1 MVSFFDIVACRLLLA
16 KDKAER
22 ILVDPADFAVWAADF
37 GPGRGCFSDLN
48 QVPLAKGEI
57 GGRAFQGFK
66 PYLRFRADNYGG
78 IIQVGDFPVK
88 RDQKG

>member
-1 MVSFFDIVACRLLLA
+1 MAAYQLLLA

-48 QVPLAKGEI
+48 EISLVEGKI
-57 GGRAFQGFK
+57 GGRAF
-66 PYLRFRADNYGG
+66 
-78 IIQVGDFPVK
+78 
-88 RDQKG
+88 

>member
-1 MVSFFDIVACRLLLA
+1 MAAYQLLLA

-57 GGRAFQGFK
+57 GGRAF
-66 PYLRFRADNYGG
+66 
-78 IIQVGDFPVK
+78 
-88 RDQKG
+88 